1 MRLIVDTPSLIWYSL
16 LHGKDEE
23 FSTTVEHEGKNVT
36 VNGWQY
42 GLEQAT
48 DQLLNAMNRSGT
60 TPSDAI
66 FVHAGK
72 LSTARRKAIYGQ
84 YKTGRDSRP
93 PLAYEQFALCK
104 EELFKKFRGVGAQL
118 VTQDGVEED
127 DIIAYKNATRSVIL
141 IHRVT
146 WICASLHHRS
156 PNRP

>member
-104 EELFKKFRGVGAQL
+104 EELFKKFRGVGAQHSL
-118 VTQDGVEED
+118 GHENLWSKVHGQGFRLPWRVAHGVQ
-127 DIIAYKNATRSVIL
+127 AFGFHAG
-141 IHRVT
+141 
-146 WICASLHHRS
+146 
-156 PNRP
+156 